1 VRALG
6 FGAILAIAVGASGCG
21 SSKSDTSSAPA
32 ATQAAESQAAQ
43 QQPASGQGGCQKV
56 PQPAPGKNGGESK
69 PKGKL
74 DPSKPY
80 TVTVQTNCGTFAFKL
95 DVKDSPDTTAAF
107 AGLVKRGF
115 FNGLTFHRIVPDF
128 VIQGGD
134 PVGDG
139 SGGPGF
145 HTVDAPPQDAD
156 YSFGV
161 VAMAKAGNEPAG
173 AAGSQFFV
181 VTGQDAQLPPDY
193 AILGKLTKGADV
205 VRAIGK
211 LGTPTQ
217 EGTPTET
224 VMMQKVTVSP

>member
-6 FGAILAIAVGASGCG
+6 FGAILAVAVVAGGCG
-21 SSKSDTSSAPA
+21 SSTSDTSSAPA
-32 ATQAAESQAAQ
+32 ATQAAQSQQA

-56 PQPAPGKNGGESK
+56 SQPAPHKDGGQSK

-74 DPSKPY
+74 DPSKTY

-107 AGLVKRGF
+107 AGLVKRGYF
-115 FNGLTFHRIVPDF
+115 DGLIFHRIVPDF

-134 PVGDG
+134 PTGTG
-139 SGGPGF
+139 QGGPGF
-145 HTVDAPPQDAD
+145 HTVDPPPQDAD

-173 AAGSQFFV
+173 AAGSQYFV
-181 VTGQDAQLPPDY
+181 VTGQNAQLPADY

-211 LGTPTQ
+211 LGQPTQ
-217 EGTPTET
+217 EGTPTEA
-224 VMMQKVTVSP
+224 VVMQKVTVSQ